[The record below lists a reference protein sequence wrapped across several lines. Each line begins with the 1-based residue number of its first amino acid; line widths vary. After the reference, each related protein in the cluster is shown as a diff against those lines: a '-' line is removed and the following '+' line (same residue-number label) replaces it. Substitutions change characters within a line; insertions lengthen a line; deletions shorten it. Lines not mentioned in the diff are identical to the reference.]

1 MTLNQW
7 IPCDGCGSA
16 QALYQLKLIQ
26 GELYLC
32 GHHYNKNKEALDK
45 VSYEVIELNK
55 TEEVIELEKAEI

>member
-55 TEEVIELEKAEI
+55 TEEVIELEKAEM